1 MTQEERV
8 KQAEQ
13 LLKESGNEHNRR
25 LIEIQE
31 ALKEDRRVL
40 QLKAKI
46 KSAAPGSIAQM
57 DAQYKLNRLYLE
69 NMTEEE
75 RYYTDEGVNL
85 EGETG
90 ELYRAIRDS
99 RKSLQEAER
108 LEEAN
113 EAEPTTSSAKKQVKK
128 PPMSV
133 QIIEAIFTAFVTFVI
148 LRACHTIF
156 P

>member
-13 LLKESGNEHNRR
+13 LLKESGNEHSRR

-46 KSAAPGSIAQM
+46 KSASPGSIAQM

-99 RKSLQEAER
+99 RKSLQVAER
-108 LEEAN
+108 FEEAN
-113 EAEPTTSSAKKQVKK
+113 EAEDDKEEDDINSWKLTPIKAIQ
-128 PPMSV
+128 
-133 QIIEAIFTAFVTFVI
+133 AIFTGIATFFI
-148 LRACHTIF
+148 LRMCDHMLS
-156 P
+156 

>member
-13 LLKESGNEHNRR
+13 LLKESGNEHSRS

-31 ALKEDRRVL
+31 ALKEDRQVL

-108 LEEAN
+108 VEEAN
-113 EAEPTTSSAKKQVKK
+113 EPEDNKEEDDINSWKLTPQKALQ
-128 PPMSV
+128 
-133 QIIEAIFTAFVTFVI
+133 AIFSGVATFFI
-148 LRACHTIF
+148 LRMCDTILSN
-156 P
+156 

>member
-46 KSAAPGSIAQM
+46 KSAAPGSITQM

-108 LEEAN
+108 VEEAN
-113 EAEPTTSSAKKQVKK
+113 EPEDNKEEDDINSWKLTPIKAIQ
-128 PPMSV
+128 
-133 QIIEAIFTAFVTFVI
+133 AIFTGIATFFI
-148 LRACHTIF
+148 LRMCDHMLS
-156 P
+156 